1 MYETR
6 LSFLIPQEMIKLS
19 LKWTSEMRDEL
30 LDKLWGIKNS
40 TMLDTLHMFVRHLN
54 SNIEVFIFYFLRGFF
69 GYWKRNLTFK

>member
-19 LKWTSEMRDEL
+19 HKWTSEMRDEL

-54 SNIEVFIFYFLRGFF
+54 SNIEVFFIIWIG
-69 GYWKRNLTFK
+69 G